1 MSGLGI
7 AYRPPE
13 EQLAVFN
20 PSVFLFDPETSSY
33 PVGGPYL
40 KFPIAQG
47 TEQFI
52 DLVSTGTASLYN
64 ATVDNQLIVT
74 GPIVVADVFPA
85 PTQVA
90 LLTSSQLTFTDA
102 STTNLISLDDTQ
114 ILLSSTATPD
124 SIDIKNNVM
133 TLTDVSGSNT
143 LTADNWTGN
152 IQTVNTNANSV
163 HYLNFS
169 DSSGTGYGHPQKTAS
184 ISCNPALGSITAT
197 TFNGSISSAVGVN
210 LTSDNTAGAYFIP
223 FSKTT
228 AATANALYI
237 DNSVTPLSYN
247 PSTSRLACTEF
258 SGDLLGNATSS
269 TFVNTT
275 NDNTNTAYNLVFT
288 NGVSTNASML
298 IDSVTGPLTYNPS
311 SGTIAC
317 TTVTADI
324 QCASTTAAATF
335 AGTTLTFSGSN
346 LTLRNGNVT
355 FTGTSNTVTTLNLS
369 SNRNNAMYN
378 IGIRNN
384 GSLDASFLTGLG
396 TNILT
401 TYSSTVLI
409 PAGRSALMRI
419 VVLTLA
425 GVSTSV
431 VSIDLLT

>member
-1 MSGLGI
+1 MSYSTYVLNERI
-7 AYRPPE
+7 SNLQASITLPP
-13 EQLAVFN
+13 AIK
-20 PSVFLFDPETSSY
+20 PSPSPNL
-33 PVGGPYL
+33 
-40 KFPIAQG
+40 
-47 TEQFI
+47 
-52 DLVSTGTASLYN
+52 LVV
-64 ATVDNQLIVT
+64 VDAIL
-74 GPIVVADVFPA
+74 VADTFPA
-85 PTQVA
+85 PTQTA
-90 LLTSSQLTFTDA
+90 LLSSSQLTFTDA
-102 STTNLISLDDTQ
+102 ATTNLISIDDTQ

-124 SIDIKNNVM
+124 AIDIKNNVM
-133 TLTDVSGSNT
+133 TLTNVSGSNT
-143 LTADNWTGN
+143 LTADAWSGN
-152 IQTVNTNANSV
+152 IASVNTGANLT
-163 HYLNFS
+163 HYLGFF
-169 DSSGTGYGHPQKTAS
+169 DSSATGSGKPQKTAS

-197 TFNGSISSAVGVN
+197 TFNGSISTAATAVGVN
-210 LTSDNTAGAYFIP
+210 LTSDNSAGAYFVP

-228 AATANALYI
+228 TATGNSLFI
-237 DNSVTPLSYN
+237 DNSVTPLSYD
-247 PSTSRLACTEF
+247 PSTSRLACNEF
-258 SGDLLGNATSS
+258 SGDLLGNASSS

-275 NDNTNTAYNLVFT
+275 NDNTNTAYNLVFC
-288 NGVSTNASML
+288 NGVSTNASLL

-311 SGTIAC
+311 SGTIST
-317 TTVTADI
+317 TTVMADI

-346 LTLRNGNVT
+346 FTLRNGNVT

-384 GSLDASFLTGLG
+384 GSLDTSFLTGLG

-401 TYSSTVLI
+401 TYSSTFLV